1 VPPSRRSVRRE
12 LRSVQTSLISIA
24 RALGRLG
31 ASLERASGAATPR
44 ATRRAAPKLTPARKA
59 ALKLQGQYIGYMRN
73 LRPAQRNRVKAMRE
87 TKGVL
92 AAIRLAKQLGGV

>member
-1 VPPSRRSVRRE
+1 MPPSRRSVRRE
-12 LRSVQTSLISIA
+12 LRSIQTSLGSIA

-31 ASLERASGAATPR
+31 SSLEKGAAAARPS
-44 ATRRAAPKLTPARKA
+44 RRAAPKLTPARRA

-73 LRPAQRNRVKAMRE
+73 LRPAQRTRVKAMRE

-92 AAIRLAKQLGGV
+92 AAIRLAKQLGRV

>member
-1 VPPSRRSVRRE
+1 
-12 LRSVQTSLISIA
+12 LTSIT

-31 ASLERASGAATPR
+31 SALEKGAAAAVPRPGRR
-44 ATRRAAPKLTPARKA
+44 ATPKLTPARRA

-73 LRPAQRNRVKAMRE
+73 LRPAQRTRVKAMRA